1 MSNQSF
7 KHVFPIF
14 SFTSSSKD
22 FTFSVQLEENKN
34 AAQNSLY
41 YVNVMEVP
49 FLLGGAT
56 APPDS
61 DFYLPITI
69 VFCSLSNSIRMGIVR

>member
-49 FLLGGAT
+49 FL
-56 APPDS
+56 PDIYVYS
-61 DFYLPITI
+61 ILDILTM
-69 VFCSLSNSIRMGIVR
+69 LSSGS